1 MKPEI
6 EKYIIQNYNELK
18 TFCYRLTERSDWSE
32 DLLQDVLLQL
42 YEKKEIKLDNL
53 DTKSIKNYIF
63 KVIITNWHS
72 KTSPFYRKVRKESTL
87 YNELSTL
94 PSEAP
99 QMMASEDIYDVHKL
113 LEIIEIQWTE
123 VSWFHK
129 IIFEKYMVL
138 GSLKKVSID
147 TTIPL
152 TSIARY
158 VKETKEQIRLKTIIK
173 YNE

>member
-42 YEKKEIKLDNL
+42 YEKEDIKLDKL

-72 KTSPFYRKVRKESTL
+72 KTSPFYRKVRRESTL

-94 PSEAP
+94 PTEAP
-99 QMMASEDIYDVHKL
+99 QLMASEDIYDVHKL
-113 LEIIEIQWTE
+113 LEIIEIEWTE

-138 GSLKKVSID
+138 GSLKKVAID

-158 VKETKEQIRLKTIIK
+158 VKETKQQIKQNTIIK